1 MCTRW
6 ARRSG
11 NGEQIHLVVA
21 LCGHGRQGTEKSAVA
36 RFRAHTSM
44 GERGHGRLRRGLV
57 QLRLAALRATR
68 PAALRATAI
77 ACFVVTAL
85 TLVAVAVLKSQPRPL
100 PGGVVESA
108 IFHHLARRGREN
120 FLAYCPYGQF
130 NNQRTQLA
138 NMAALAKELNR
149 TLVIVDQIALY
160 GTRWSDVV
168 DLEPLRD
175 FLERRVVLLQA
186 APHARGEET
195 RRRLRAFISPGDHC
209 MDPSFVCVTDRQG
222 AACDDHCGGCLFA
235 GGAARPALSLA
246 RLETR
251 VDERQ
256 REWSQLMTAL
266 RSRTDPLLAL
276 AGHAAFLLRTPAVLT
291 RGVDA
296 LPDLPYAA
304 PLRGKAM
311 RVLQDLLGPS
321 VAVSVAASDA
331 APTPRAPPPPLWPPH
346 LRGDALLCGYHLR
359 VRDVFID
366 GFDLDAMLARVA
378 LHRHRRACTHVVV
391 ATDAFPPDKR
401 RILAALA
408 ADARGPCTPCVTPA
422 CSLHCKGGPT
432 LLIGCTPTVCRTE
445 MEAVLVEQM
454 LVAAAHFFV
463 GLDAS
468 TFSNTVKGMRG
479 RARLAGVHHL
489 HVMQDLFQ
497 LPSV

>member
-1 MCTRW
+1 
-6 ARRSG
+6 
-11 NGEQIHLVVA
+11 
-21 LCGHGRQGTEKSAVA
+21 
-36 RFRAHTSM
+36 M

-57 QLRLAALRATR
+57 RLRLVALRATQ
-68 PAALRATAI
+68 PAALRAAAV
-77 ACFVVTAL
+77 ACVVLTVL
-85 TLVAVAVLKSQPRPL
+85 TLATVAVLKSQPQPL
-100 PGGVVESA
+100 PGGAVESA
-108 IFHHLARRGREN
+108 ILRHLAGRERES

-149 TLVIVDQIALY
+149 TLVIVDQVALY

-175 FLERRVVLLQA
+175 FLGRRVVLLQA
-186 APHARGEET
+186 APHARGEEV

-209 MDPSFVCVTDRQG
+209 MDPPFVCVTDRQG
-222 AACDDHCGGCLFA
+222 ASCADHCGGCLFA

-251 VDERQ
+251 VDARR
-256 REWSQLMTAL
+256 REWTHIVAAL
-266 RSRTDPLLAL
+266 RSRTDPILAL

-291 RGVDA
+291 RGLDA

-311 RVLQDLLGPS
+311 RVLQDLLGPA

-331 APTPRAPPPPLWPPH
+331 QAGAGARAVPLWPPH

-359 VRDVFID
+359 VRDVFYD

-378 LHRHRRACTHVVV
+378 LHRHQRACSHVVV

-408 ADARGPCTPCVTPA
+408 ADAPGPCTPCVTSA
-422 CSLHCKGGPT
+422 CSLHCNGGPT
-432 LLIGCTPTVCRTE
+432 LLIGCTPAVCHTE

-489 HVMQDLFQ
+489 RAMQDLFQ